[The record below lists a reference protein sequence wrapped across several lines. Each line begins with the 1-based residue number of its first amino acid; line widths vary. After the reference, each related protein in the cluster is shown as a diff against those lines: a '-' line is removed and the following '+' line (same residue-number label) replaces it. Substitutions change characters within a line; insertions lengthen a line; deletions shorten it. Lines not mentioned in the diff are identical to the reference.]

1 MAEKKDVLSKLQ
13 KTCSKKECCST
24 DMYKKALA
32 AMEGDEQ
39 AAAEIVASLIED
51 KYIDD
56 LRYCS
61 AYAREKAQISGW
73 GPIKISFTLRS
84 KGIDKNTIAKALEEV
99 NESEALKKLDKI
111 LEVKYRS
118 VEGEPD
124 EKFRLIKFALT
135 RGYEYNDVAPAVNAL
150 LKRMKEEKM
159 LKEQEENESE

>member
-1 MAEKKDVLSKLQ
+1 
-13 KTCSKKECCST
+13 
-24 DMYKKALA
+24 
-32 AMEGDEQ
+32 MEGDEK
-39 AAAEIVASLIED
+39 AAAEIVASLIAD

-73 GPIKISFTLRS
+73 GPVKISFNLRA
-84 KGIDKNTIAKALEEV
+84 KGMDRSIISQALEDV
-99 NESEALKKLDKI
+99 NESEASRKLEKI

-135 RGYEYNDVAPAVNAL
+135 RGYEYSDVAPAVNAL
-150 LKRMKEEKM
+150 LKRMKEEK
-159 LKEQEENESE
+159 LLREQQEEEEDGKDS

>member
-1 MAEKKDVLSKLQ
+1 MADIKAVLSKLQ

-24 DMYKKALA
+24 DMYKKALS
-32 AMEGDEQ
+32 AMEGDEK
-39 AAAEIVASLIED
+39 AAAEIVASLIAD

-73 GPIKISFTLRS
+73 GPIKISFNLRA
-84 KGIDKNTIAKALEEV
+84 KGMDKSIISQALEEV
-99 NESEALKKLDKI
+99 NESEAARKLDKI

-135 RGYEYNDVAPAVNAL
+135 RGYEYNEVASAVNAL
-150 LKRMKEEKM
+150 LKRMKEEK
-159 LKEQEENESE
+159 LRAEDEENE